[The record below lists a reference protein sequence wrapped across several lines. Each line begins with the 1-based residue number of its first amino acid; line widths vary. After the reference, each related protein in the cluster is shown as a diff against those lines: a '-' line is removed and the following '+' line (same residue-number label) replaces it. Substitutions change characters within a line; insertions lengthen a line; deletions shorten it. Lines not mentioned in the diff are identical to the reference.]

1 MLHHLNKSYI
11 YSIVISLLICSIF
24 YALNRKNDE
33 RNKISLKTMIKLLL
47 SSFVASMGGFYLL
60 RYVSNKSSVNTPV
73 VNTSVNTPP
82 VSLEQ
87 TIMTGNPR
95 F

>member
-1 MLHHLNKSYI
+1 
-11 YSIVISLLICSIF
+11 
-24 YALNRKNDE
+24 
-33 RNKISLKTMIKLLL
+33 MIKLLL

-87 TIMTGNPR
+87 TIMTGNPK